1 MKMQKSKM
9 SLMTFMS
16 GLITCL
22 LILFIVLF
30 AGTFGYIYK
39 TSITESAMIGA
50 EQAVSLVRDTLDM
63 NLDSINQ
70 DFFLIEDKVKE
81 CRSEEELKQYLNS
94 VVNVRSGIVTIMV
107 YDTNGELLN
116 YGSDESELKNQLGEN
131 LSYLPDIFNNDNDHI
146 STPHVQNMYK
156 SYYPWV
162 VTIGYKVY
170 SALYGQDVYL
180 AMDISFSKVLS
191 YINLVNIGKR
201 GYCFVMDEQGNY
213 VYHPQQQL
221 IFSGMKTEDMEFLM
235 QEPDGTTIVG
245 DKIYSISTMSN
256 YGWKIVGI
264 SYTEEMIQEKI
275 IQMYEWIFEI
285 ALGCIALALLAIWI
299 SGNKISKPMKELTK
313 AMQQFEVQ
321 VEDYRYSPVKGI
333 QEIESLSKSFDH
345 LVIMIQNLMIH
356 IKEEETQLRKTELK
370 ALQMQINPH
379 FLYNTLDS
387 IQWMCEQGENERA
400 VKMVSA
406 LAKLFRISISKGKEF
421 ITIKQEL
428 IHVKNYMI
436 IQSFRFHNQFQYEF
450 DVDDNILQYYCNK
463 ITLQPLVEN
472 AIIHGIE
479 GLCDEGEIRITAKQ
493 DGEEVVLIVEDNGV
507 GMSQEQCEKIFKHD
521 TTDNFGIGIKNVN
534 DRLKIYFGEQ
544 YGLKIES
551 ELDEGTKITIRF
563 PKIDEEYL
571 KKEGL
576 Q

>member
-1 MKMQKSKM
+1 MKKNRM
-9 SLMTFMS
+9 SMMTFMT

-22 LILFIVLF
+22 LVLFIILF
-30 AGTFGYIYK
+30 AGTFSYIYK

-50 EQAVSLVRDTLDM
+50 EQAVDLVKDTLDM
-63 NLDSINQ
+63 NLDSVNQ

-81 CRSEEELKQYLNS
+81 CRSEDELKQYLNS

-107 YDTNGELLN
+107 YDMNGNLLT
-116 YGSDESELKNQLGEN
+116 YGSDESELKKQLGEN
-131 LSYLPDIFNNDNDHI
+131 LSYLPDIFNNESNHI
-146 STPHVQNMYK
+146 STPHVQNMFK

-162 VTIGYKVY
+162 VTIGYKVH
-170 SALYGQDVYL
+170 SALYQEDVYL

-191 YINLVNIGKR
+191 YINLVSIGKR
-201 GYCFVMDEQGNY
+201 GYCFVVDEQGNY

-221 IFSGMKTEDMEFLM
+221 IFSGMKEENMEFLA

-275 IQMYEWIFEI
+275 TQMYERIFEI
-285 ALGCIALALLAIWI
+285 ALGCIVLAFVVIWI
-299 SGNKISKPMKELTK
+299 FESKISKPIKELTK
-313 AMQQFEVQ
+313 AMQQFENQ
-321 VEDYRYSPVKGI
+321 VENYRYSSVKGI
-333 QEIESLSKSFDH
+333 AEIESLSKSFDH
-345 LVIMIQNLMIH
+345 LVLMIQKLMIH
-356 IKEEETQLRKTELK
+356 IKEEETELRKTELK
-370 ALQMQINPH
+370 ALQTQINPH

-400 VKMVSA
+400 VEMVSA

-421 ITIKQEL
+421 ITIEQEL

-436 IQSFRFHNQFQYEF
+436 IQSFRFHNQFHYEF
-450 DVDDNILQYYCNK
+450 NVDEDVLKYYCNK

-479 GLCDEGEIRITAKQ
+479 GMCDEGEICITVSQ
-493 DGEEVVLIVEDNGV
+493 DEEEVILIVEDNGV
-507 GMSQEQCEKIFKHD
+507 GMTQEKCEKILKHD
-521 TTDNFGIGIKNVN
+521 TSDNFGIGIKNVN

-563 PKIDEEYL
+563 PKIDDNYL

>member
-1 MKMQKSKM
+1 MKKNKM
-9 SLMTFMS
+9 SLMTFMY

-30 AGTFGYIYK
+30 AGTFSYIYK
-39 TSITESAMIGA
+39 ASITESAMIGA
-50 EQAVSLVRDTLDM
+50 EQAVDLVKATLDM
-63 NLDSINQ
+63 NLDSVNQ
-70 DFFLIEDKVKE
+70 DFFLIEDKVKA
-81 CRSEEELKQYLNS
+81 CRSENELKQYLDS

-107 YDTNGELLN
+107 YDMNGKLLN

-131 LSYLPDIFNNDNDHI
+131 LSYLPDIFNDASNHI
-146 STPHVQNMYK
+146 STPHVQNMFK

-170 SALYGQDVYL
+170 SSLYQQDVYL

-191 YINLVNIGKR
+191 YINLVSIGKR
-201 GYCFVMDEQGNY
+201 GYCFVVDEQGNY

-221 IFSGMKTEDMEFLM
+221 IFNGMKDEDMEFLM
-235 QEPDGTTIVG
+235 QKPDGTSIAG

-264 SYTEEMIQEKI
+264 SYTDEMIQEKLT
-275 IQMYEWIFEI
+275 QMYERIFEI
-285 ALGCIALALLAIWI
+285 ALGCIVLALFVIWMF
-299 SGNKISKPMKELTK
+299 GNKISKPMKELSG
-313 AMQQFEVQ
+313 AMQQFETQ
-321 VEDYRYSPVKGI
+321 VEDYRYSPVQGI
-333 QEIESLSKSFDH
+333 SEIESLSKSFDH
-345 LVIMIQNLMIH
+345 MVLMIQNLMVH
-356 IKEEETQLRKTELK
+356 IKEEEKELRKTELK
-370 ALQMQINPH
+370 ELQTQINPH

-400 VKMVSA
+400 VEMVSA

-421 ITIKQEL
+421 ITIEQEL
-428 IHVKNYMI
+428 THVRNYMI
-436 IQSFRFHNQFQYEF
+436 IQSFRFHNQFQYKF
-450 DVDDNILQYYCNK
+450 DVDEQVLQYYCNK

-493 DGEEVVLIVEDNGV
+493 DGDEIILTVEDNGV
-507 GMSQEQCEKIFKHD
+507 GMTQEKCEKILKHD
-521 TTDNFGIGIKNVN
+521 TSDNFGIGIKNVN

-563 PKIDEEYL
+563 PKIDEAYL
-571 KKEGL
+571 KREGF

>member
-1 MKMQKSKM
+1 MKKNKM
-9 SLMTFMS
+9 SLMTFMT

-22 LILFIVLF
+22 LVLFIVLF
-30 AGTFGYIYK
+30 AGTFSYIYR

-50 EQAVSLVRDTLDM
+50 EQAVDLVKDTLDM
-63 NLDSINQ
+63 NLDSVNQ

-81 CRSEEELKQYLNS
+81 CRSEDELKQYLNS

-107 YDTNGELLN
+107 YDLNGELLN

-131 LSYLPDIFNNDNDHI
+131 LSYLPDIFNDDSNHI
-146 STPHVQNMYK
+146 SAPHVQNMFK

-170 SALYGQDVYL
+170 SALYQKDVYL

-191 YINLVNIGKR
+191 YINLVSIGKR
-201 GYCFVMDEQGNY
+201 GYCFVVDEQGNY

-221 IFSGMKTEDMEFLM
+221 IFSGMKDEDMEFLM
-235 QEPDGTTIVG
+235 REPDGTSIVG

-264 SYTEEMIQEKI
+264 SYTDEMIQEKI
-275 IQMYEWIFEI
+275 TQMYERIFEI
-285 ALGCIALALLAIWI
+285 ALGCIALALLVIWI
-299 SGNKISKPMKELTK
+299 FGNKISKPMKELSG
-313 AMQQFEVQ
+313 AMQQFETQ
-321 VEDYRYSPVKGI
+321 VENYRYSPVRGI
-333 QEIESLSKSFDH
+333 AEIESLSKSFDH
-345 LVIMIQNLMIH
+345 LVMMIQNLMIH
-356 IKEEETQLRKTELK
+356 IKEEETELRKTELK
-370 ALQMQINPH
+370 ALQTQINPH

-400 VKMVSA
+400 VEMVSA

-421 ITIKQEL
+421 ITIEQEL
-428 IHVKNYMI
+428 THVRNYMI
-436 IQSFRFHNQFQYEF
+436 IQSFRFHNQFQYSF
-450 DVDDNILQYYCNK
+450 DVDEQVLQYYCNK

-479 GLCDEGEIRITAKQ
+479 GLCDEGEIRIIAKQ
-493 DGEEVVLIVEDNGV
+493 DGEEVILIVEDNGV
-507 GMSQEQCEKIFKHD
+507 GMSQEKCEKILKHD
-521 TTDNFGIGIKNVN
+521 TADNFGIGIKNVN
-534 DRLKIYFGEQ
+534 DRLKIYFGDQ

-563 PKIDEEYL
+563 PKIDDEYL